1 VFASTPDGTGG
12 VGVPPARRDAARSAH
27 GQRAR
32 AGALQGMARPRRRVA
47 HGEAP
52 AHGQARRLATA
63 LPGGERRGTRWT
75 VRRAGV
81 VTVRGAGAS
90 LSARPVVARP
100 ALHHRNFLHRWTAPR
115 SVTRAGQ
122 DALDLASSL
131 VGLVLLSPLFVLATL
146 CGDAVV
152 RHRCSDRE
160 LPPQSA
166 AMRRGRS
173 GEPAELASPR
183 VSPTIGLGRIG

>member
-1 VFASTPDGTGG
+1 
-12 VGVPPARRDAARSAH
+12 
-27 GQRAR
+27 
-32 AGALQGMARPRRRVA
+32 MARPRRKVV

-52 AHGQARRLATA
+52 AHGKARRRATT
-63 LPGGERRGTRWT
+63 LPGGERRGTWWT
-75 VRRAGV
+75 VRRSAGWL
-81 VTVRGAGAS
+81 RFEAPERAS
-90 LSARPVVARP
+90 KARLVVARP

-166 AMRRGRS
+166 AMRRERS
-173 GEPAELASPR
+173 GELAELASPR

>member
-1 VFASTPDGTGG
+1 MAKRPRTAGGAPSDRDSGRGTSRNAVDGGTG
-12 VGVPPARRDAARSAH
+12 R
-27 GQRAR
+27 
-32 AGALQGMARPRRRVA
+32 
-47 HGEAP
+47 
-52 AHGQARRLATA
+52 
-63 LPGGERRGTRWT
+63 
-75 VRRAGV
+75 GV

-90 LSARPVVARP
+90 LSTRPVVARP

-115 SVTRAGQ
+115 SVTRAGR

-160 LPPQSA
+160 LPAQSA
-166 AMRRGRS
+166 AMRRERS

-183 VSPTIGLGRIG
+183 VSPTMGLGRIG